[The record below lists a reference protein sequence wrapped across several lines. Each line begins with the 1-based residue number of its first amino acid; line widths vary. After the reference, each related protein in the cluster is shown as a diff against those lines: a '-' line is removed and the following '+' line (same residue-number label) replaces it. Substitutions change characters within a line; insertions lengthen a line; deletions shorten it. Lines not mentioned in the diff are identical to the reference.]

1 MQNNSNFFEKLGDY
15 TIKRT
20 IGKGTFS
27 KVKLAINTKNREK
40 VAIKILEKSKI
51 TEKEDIERLI
61 REMFILKNLNN
72 ENVIKTYEIEETNN
86 SYLIIMEYC
95 EKGELFN
102 YIIKNNKLTEE
113 ETSFFLYQIVN
124 GLEYLHSKGIIH
136 RDLKPE
142 NLLLTSDYK
151 LKIIDFG
158 LSNFFDGKNLLIT
171 PCGSPCYASP
181 EMVSGK
187 KYNGFYSDIWALGI
201 VLYAMSC
208 GFLPFEDKDNEVLFE
223 KINNCDLVFPDYL
236 SPLIKDLIL
245 KILKVKPKERIKIED
260 IKKHKLYLIGK
271 KFYDFK
277 FKNNENV
284 NKRNISCNIS
294 YSNIPTIIDIKS
306 KPIFTQNNITE
317 NNKKVIYH
325 NYFNNDKILIKNK
338 LLPNKFNDMEKKRYN
353 NLSNDIKYL
362 FTNQYNYYSH
372 NISLNNSNNIS
383 KLNNMVITDYDNS
396 DYVKKINFNNKR
408 NIELNIFKKNLHRK
422 DENLNILKPKFKIL
436 NNGKRNNPI
445 RINKTFFNIIPLSF
459 NSPTTEKITQRIINN
474 QIHNNSISPQKKLP
488 SIYRKDK
495 NLNIHLSNKYP
506 LRTDNSFQIKKMLK
520 INSE

>member
-72 ENVIKTYEIEETNN
+72 ENVIKTYEIEETNT

-338 LLPNKFNDMEKKRYN
+338 LLPYKFNDMEKKRYN
-353 NLSNDIKYL
+353 N
-362 FTNQYNYYSH
+362 
-372 NISLNNSNNIS
+372 
-383 KLNNMVITDYDNS
+383 
-396 DYVKKINFNNKR
+396 
-408 NIELNIFKKNLHRK
+408 
-422 DENLNILKPKFKIL
+422 
-436 NNGKRNNPI
+436 
-445 RINKTFFNIIPLSF
+445 
-459 NSPTTEKITQRIINN
+459 
-474 QIHNNSISPQKKLP
+474 
-488 SIYRKDK
+488 
-495 NLNIHLSNKYP
+495 
-506 LRTDNSFQIKKMLK
+506 
-520 INSE
+520 